1 MSLRLIRFALLALL
15 IPLEASSSHAKE
27 WKFDFGPAAVQDGHI
42 QILATTAYSKE
53 AGYGFLDVSGISGVD
68 RKTEGERGSFC
79 TASAPF
85 VFAVDLPEGNY
96 DVKVTFGDPTK
107 AASTA
112 IKAEARRLLLAET
125 PTAAGEIQS
134 RTFTL
139 NVRIPTI
146 PGGGEAAIDAR
157 EKGTPD
163 WDDKLTI
170 EFNGKRPCIAS
181 VEISDAPNA
190 ITLFIAGDSTVTD
203 QPNEPWS
210 GWGMMLPAF
219 LQPGIAVSN
228 QAHSGLALFSFES
241 QKRLQ
246 KVLATMK
253 KGDYL
258 FIQFGHNDQKDKR
271 SGAGAATTYTAD
283 LKHYVEAVRSKE
295 GIPVLVTSMERRLW
309 KGEEFQPSLAAYA
322 DAVRQ
327 VGQEMNVAVIDL
339 NAMSMVFYKALG
351 PEGSKQAF
359 VQYPANTFPGQDK
372 ALADNTHHNPYGAF
386 ELARCIV
393 EGIRAQVPGLTPFLR
408 DGIGSFDPA
417 KPDAPS
423 SMAIP
428 ASLSQSIEKPAG
440 N

>member
-1 MSLRLIRFALLALL
+1 M
-15 IPLEASSSHAKE
+15 
-27 WKFDFGPAAVQDGHI
+27 
-42 QILATTAYSKE
+42 ATSTYSKE
-53 AGYGFLDVSGISGVD
+53 VGYGFLDASEVSGVD
-68 RKTEGERGSFC
+68 RKTEGSRGSFC
-79 TASAPF
+79 TASSPF

-96 DVKVTFGDPTK
+96 DVKVTFGDPAE

-125 PTAAGEIQS
+125 PTTAGQIES

-139 NVRIPTI
+139 NVRTPAI

-163 WDDKLTI
+163 WDDKLTL

-181 VEISDAPNA
+181 VEISEAPSA
-190 ITLFIAGDSTVTD
+190 VTLFIAGDSTVTD

-210 GWGMMLPAF
+210 GWGMMLPSF

-246 KVLATMK
+246 KILATMK

-271 SGAGAATTYTAD
+271 PGAGAATTYTAD
-283 LKHYVEAVRSKE
+283 LKRYVEAVRAKE
-295 GIPVLVTSMERRLW
+295 GLPVLVTSMERRLW
-309 KGEEFQPSLAAYA
+309 KGDEFQPSLGAYA

-327 VGQEMNVAVIDL
+327 VGQEMNVPVIDL

-351 PEGSKQAF
+351 PEPSKQAF
-359 VQYPANTFPGQDK
+359 VHYPANTFPGQDK
-372 ALADNTHHNPYGAF
+372 PLADNTHHNAYGAY

-393 EGIRAQVPGLTPFLR
+393 EGIRAQVPALAPFLR
-408 DGIGSFDPA
+408 EGIGTFDPA

-423 SMAIP
+423 SLGIP
-428 ASLSQSIEKPAG
+428 PSLSQSVEKPAG